1 MANQQANQE
10 YLLEQITNFVHDCHD
25 LGQIFQQIAIKTR
38 NFLGVDRVKIYKFA
52 KDHSGEVVA
61 ESVSDRLPS
70 LAGLHFPATDI
81 PDPARQQFKEF
92 SHGVVI
98 DVSAKRK
105 IITLKNQKQRELIYQ
120 PVDECHL
127 QYLLGMGVLS
137 SMSMPIL
144 YWDELWGLLVAHHS
158 EPRRFSEQELQTIE
172 LLSKQISLTLAQK
185 TLLIQAQQQRKQE
198 EFIER
203 IEQILLTHL
212 DEAEAWQNI
221 LEETLNQLNANGG
234 YLHFT
239 PEVTGKPAQIYQAGI
254 KLNFDLETNNQW
266 QEFLKQKCLVKM
278 GYSPS
283 EAYPHLKI
291 LPQVYTLTDFAN
303 QEFLYQTF
311 SNQALHSF
319 LFIPLRS
326 SSQWIGCLTLFRQQQ
341 AWETLWAGKV
351 DYDSRNNLP
360 RQSFDAWCEIQHYA
374 PDWTEENLKF
384 AQALGIHL
392 YMTVTQRRLSH
403 LISQQASYDGLT
415 QLPNP
420 ILFNQRLSLALV
432 NSLQKGE
439 MLAVMLL
446 DLDKFKRVNE
456 ALGHRVGD
464 YLLREVTE
472 RLQTVLDGHNLSDTL
487 LARWH
492 GDGFT
497 ILVPQISYT
506 DDAIILCQKLLA
518 CLQDSFYVQ
527 SQNIPLSASVG
538 IALAP
543 YDGDNSETLLKNAE
557 TAMYEAKQQSK
568 NSYQLYNS
576 EMSLNRLHKLSL
588 EVDLCKALERD
599 EFILYY
605 QPQIDLTT
613 GKVIGMEALIRWQHP
628 RLGLVPPDTFISLA
642 EETRLIDD
650 IGEWVLEAA
659 CKQQKIWRLAGFPQ
673 VQVGVNLSPYQL
685 QNKNLVT
692 SIFKIIQKTQIS
704 PKDLVLEIT
713 ESAVMEDV
721 KAAIEILT
729 ELKQQ
734 GIMIALD
741 DFGTGYSSLSILKH
755 FPVDIL
761 KIDQSFVKDLMN
773 DSCNAGLCQGIITL
787 GKALNL
793 TVLAEG
799 IETEAQ
805 WSFLRSANCD
815 LGQGYWFAKPLP
827 SERVI
832 NFLLERNISFETQ
845 QPDLNIEALLQTND
859 NSLVGLVDR
868 QMLPELK
875 EEIDQKLYC
884 QIQEYM
890 ELKEELQRQA
900 TRERLVM
907 KIAQKIRE
915 SLKLSDILNATVT
928 EVCHLIN
935 ADRVFLFRF
944 NEEWQG
950 EVVIESVVSPELSIL
965 GEWIDEPC
973 FREQYVKYYRQGRVR
988 AINDITKAGIADC
1001 HLKLLQHYQVK
1012 SNLVLPIVYQERLW
1026 GLMIAHQ
1033 CREIRHW
1040 QQSEITLLSQI
1051 ATQAA
1056 IAIHQGEIY
1065 EQLTIAN
1072 LELEKLSS
1080 LDGLTQI
1087 PNRHRFDTYLQ
1098 QEWKRAIRSRENIS
1112 LILCDVDHFKWYNDT
1127 YGHQAGDI
1135 CLQQVARAIS
1145 NTVQRPADLAARYG
1159 GEEFVVVLP
1168 NTPIDGALHLAEMI
1182 RSRVKELGI
1191 THEKSSHQTVTLSLG
1206 VATIIPNPS
1215 ISSEV
1220 LIQNADQALYQAK
1233 AQGRDQACVYE

>member
-1 MANQQANQE
+1 MVNQQANQE

-25 LGQIFQQIAIKTR
+25 LRQIFQQIAIKTR
-38 NFLGVDRVKIYKFA
+38 QFLGVDRVKIYQFG

-81 PDPARQQFKEF
+81 PDIARQQFKEF
-92 SHGVVI
+92 IHGVVI

-105 IITLKNQKQRELIYQ
+105 IITIKNHKQRELVYQ

-127 QYLLGMGVLS
+127 QYLLAMGVLS

-185 TLLIQAQQQRKQE
+185 TLLLQAQHQREQE
-198 EFIER
+198 RFIEIIER
-203 IEQILLTHL
+203 ILVTNL
-212 DEAEAWQNI
+212 DESEAWQNI
-221 LEETLNQLNANGG
+221 LEETINQLNADGG
-234 YLHFT
+234 NLYFT
-239 PEVTGKPAQIYQAGI
+239 TEVTGKPSQIYRVGI
-254 KLNFDLETNNQW
+254 QPEFNLETNIQW
-266 QEFLKQKCLVKM
+266 QEFLRDKGLIKIPYLPTTSYPQFRI
-278 GYSPS
+278 SPQ
-283 EAYPHLKI
+283 I
-291 LPQVYTLTDFAN
+291 YTLNDFTN
-303 QEFLYQTF
+303 QPLIYQALEAQ
-311 SNQALHSF
+311 NLHSF

-326 SSQWIGCLTLFRQQQ
+326 SSQWIGCLTLFRRQQ
-341 AWETLWAGKV
+341 AWETLWAGSL
-351 DYDSRNNLP
+351 DYDNRNNRP
-360 RQSFDAWCEIQHYA
+360 RQSFEAWCEIQHYA
-374 PDWTEENLKF
+374 PDWTEDELKF

-392 YMTVTQRRLSH
+392 YMTVTQKRLSH
-403 LISQQASYDGLT
+403 LINQQASYDALT

-420 ILFNQRLSLALV
+420 ILFNQRLSLTLV
-432 NSLQKGE
+432 NSLQNGE

-446 DLDKFKRVNE
+446 DLDKFKRINE

-464 YLLREVTE
+464 YLIREVTE
-472 RLQTVLDGHNLSDTL
+472 RLQTVLDHQSLPNTL

-518 CLQDSFYVQ
+518 CFQESFYVQ
-527 SQNIPLSASVG
+527 SQNIPLSAGVG

-568 NSYQLYNS
+568 NGYQLYNS

-588 EVDLCKALERD
+588 EVDLCKALERK

-605 QPQIDLTT
+605 QPQVDLMT

-642 EETRLIDD
+642 EETKLIDD
-650 IGEWVLEAA
+650 IGEWVLKAA
-659 CKQQKIWRLAGFPQ
+659 CEQHKIWQSAGFTQ
-673 VQVGVNLSPYQL
+673 VQIGVNLSPCQL
-685 QNKNLVT
+685 QNKNL
-692 SIFKIIQKTQIS
+692 IDKIIKILQDTNTQPDNLI
-704 PKDLVLEIT
+704 LEIT
-713 ESAVMEDV
+713 ESAVMKDIES
-721 KAAIEILT
+721 AIKILT
-729 ELKQQ
+729 QLKNE
-734 GIMIALD
+734 GISIALD
-741 DFGTGYSSLSILKH
+741 DFGTGYSSLSVLKN

-761 KIDQSFVKDLMN
+761 KIDKSFVKDLMN

-805 WSFLRSANCD
+805 WSFLRSVNCD
-815 LGQGYWFAKPLP
+815 LAQGYWFCKPLP

-832 NFLLERNISFETQ
+832 GFLLENIQISMSNNYQFKIE
-845 QPDLNIEALLQTND
+845 DLLENKP
-859 NSLVGLVDR
+859 NSLVNSLDQHSFPKLDEG
-868 QMLPELK
+868 E
-875 EEIDQKLYC
+875 QKLYC
-884 QIQEYM
+884 QIQEYVQ
-890 ELKEELQRQA
+890 LKEELQKQA
-900 TRERLVM
+900 TRQKLVM
-907 KIAQKIRE
+907 DIAHKIRE
-915 SLKLSDILNATVT
+915 SLKLSDILNTTVT

-950 EVVIESVVSPELSIL
+950 EIVIESVVDPELSIL

-973 FREQYVKYYRQGRVR
+973 FRTQYVKYYRQGRVR
-988 AINDITKAGIADC
+988 AINDITKAGIAEC

-1012 SNLVLPIVYQERLW
+1012 SNLVLPVVYQEKLW

-1033 CREIRHW
+1033 CREIRYW
-1040 QQSEITLLSQI
+1040 QESEINLLSQI

-1065 EQLTIAN
+1065 EQLTQAN

-1087 PNRHRFDTYLQ
+1087 PNRHRFDIYLQ
-1098 QEWKRAIRSRENIS
+1098 QEWKRGIRSKEELS

-1127 YGHQAGDI
+1127 YGHQAGDL
-1135 CLQQVARAIS
+1135 CLQKVAKAIS
-1145 NTVQRPADLAARYG
+1145 NTVQRPADLVARYG
-1159 GEEFVVVLP
+1159 GEEFVIILP
-1168 NTPIDGALHLAEMI
+1168 NTHEKGALHIAETI
-1182 RSRVKELGI
+1182 RSQVKELAI
-1191 THEKSSHQTVTLSLG
+1191 PHEKSSHQVVTLSLG
-1206 VATIIPNPS
+1206 VATLTPNPS
-1215 ISSEV
+1215 ITSEV
-1220 LIQNADQALYQAK
+1220 LIQSADQALYQAK
-1233 AQGRDQACVYE
+1233 AQGRDQVQHLI